1 MAQININE
9 ISQNYSYNVAT
20 SSYATV
26 ALPITAC
33 WGPGYFDPDTYFP
46 DEHGQEENYNQKVS
60 RMLEQTHWLRFPS
73 SQEGLEK
80 FVATYRGPSTPHRLA
95 NDYSYQ
101 MAMTLLTAGY
111 DILVCRLC
119 PGAHASVVLK
129 QGGKGLLDEPDVPQI
144 LMRAKYPGT
153 FGNNLSIQFTQTAH
167 NSLFKHPPTVGA
179 QPADKFWTVTT
190 YLNNRENGTRTA
202 LETHYITFHLE
213 FATDQIL
220 YYKDIESKYWEIT
233 KVTKP
238 IKEASGE
245 QIYDIGQFNIYSER
259 IETYVD
265 FNGGTDYNT
274 EIGQDDISSK
284 ITKLEESKYDNWVQL
299 YYKHQRH
306 FRDKVNFAINNKPLD
321 FKRIALYRT
330 WLHSSLVY
338 AKDNSGNDTRE
349 GQVTGLNG
357 VYDLLKDKLSYNPN
371 RIISPGWDDQDYLF
385 YYDDI
390 EQVQKMTGQ
399 DRNQL
404 SLEPSPIALKLLDV
418 AANSRCATAYI
429 DIPRCLNRQFVKFEG
444 QGTTGQQYKGYADA
458 LAQNYQQY
466 DYVNKDGLLTTHA
479 ALFAPWGQYQY
490 VGTSKMVQTTPSFLA
505 LMIQRAQILNQ
516 PIQYEWALPT
526 NRKHN
531 LRIGKLDW
539 TVPKHLLDKWQSNEG
554 VNINAITTLP
564 DLGTNIWGNSTLFDT
579 PPATY
584 QALANLSTRLLVNAI
599 EDVVYRVGL
608 SITFQYNNDQAISKF
623 YAGVSPILDT
633 LKNVGAIEDYKIK
646 MNPDIR
652 GLDHVNANTL
662 IGKVYVKVF
671 GIVNTLDVDL
681 ICLPPGADF
690 I

>member
-119 PGAHASVVLK
+119 PGAHASVTLS
-129 QGGKGLLDEPDVPQI
+129 QGGNGRLDGDEPKI

-153 FGNNLSIQFTQTAH
+153 FGNNLSIQFTKTQH
-167 NSLFKHPPTVGA
+167 NSLFKQPERVGA
-179 QPADKFWTVTT
+179 DIADKFWTVTT
-190 YLNNRENGTRTA
+190 YLDNKESQTRTA
-202 LETHYITFHLE
+202 LETHYMTFHLE

-238 IKEASGE
+238 IKEASRE
-245 QIYDIGQFNIYSER
+245 IIDDIGTYNMYQER
-259 IETYVD
+259 ISTYVN
-265 FNGGTDYNT
+265 FSGGTDYNT
-274 EIGQDDISSK
+274 EIGDDISEQ
-284 ITKLEESKYDNWVQL
+284 ITKLDECRHDWAQH
-299 YYKHQRH
+299 YYNHKRG
-306 FRDKVNFAINNKPLD
+306 FKGITNSAIENKPLD
-321 FKRIALYRT
+321 FKRIVLYKT
-330 WLHSSLVY
+330 WLHASLVC
-338 AKDNSGNDTRE
+338 AKLTHNAGTGGQDIDDNGI
-349 GQVTGLNG
+349 NG

-371 RIISPGWDDQDYLF
+371 RVISPGWDDQDYLF
-385 YYDDI
+385 LYDDL
-390 EQVQKMTGQ
+390 EHVAQMTGQ
-399 DRNQL
+399 ARNEPNI
-404 SLEPSPIALKLLDV
+404 EPSPIALKLLDV

-444 QGTTGQQYKGYADA
+444 SGNTRQTYKGYANA

-490 VGTSKMVQTTPSFLA
+490 VGTSKMVQTSPSFLA

-662 IGKVYVKVF
+662 IGKVYVKIF

>member
-1 MAQININE
+1 MAHININE

-119 PGAHASVVLK
+119 PGAHASVVLS
-129 QGGKGLLDEPDVPQI
+129 QGGKGLVDEPDVPQI

-153 FGNNLSIQFTQTAH
+153 FGNNLSIQFTKTDH
-167 NSLFKHPPTVGA
+167 NSVFKYPPRVGA
-179 QPADKFWTVTT
+179 QTADKFWTVTT
-190 YLNNRENGTRTA
+190 YLDNRENRTRTA

-238 IKEASGE
+238 IKEANGE
-245 QIYDIGQFNIYSER
+245 QIDDIGQFNVYGER
-259 IETYVD
+259 METYVHFD
-265 FNGGTDYNT
+265 GGTDYNT
-274 EIGQDDISSK
+274 EIGEDDLKNK

-299 YYKHQRH
+299 YYNHQRN
-306 FRDKVNFAINNKPLD
+306 FRGQVNSAINNKSLD
-321 FKRIALYRT
+321 FKRIVLYRT
-330 WLHSSLVY
+330 WLHSSVVY
-338 AKDNSGNDTRE
+338 AKDSSYNAGWE
-349 GQVTGLNG
+349 EQVTGLNG

-385 YYDDI
+385 LYDDLEMI
-390 EQVQKMTGQ
+390 QQMTGQ
-399 DRNQL
+399 NRNQPNI
-404 SLEPSPIALKLLDV
+404 EPSPIALKLLDV

-444 QGTTGQQYKGYADA
+444 QGATGQQYKGYADA
-458 LAQNYQQY
+458 LAQNYKESN
-466 DYVNKDGLLTTHA
+466 YVNKDGLLTTHA

-490 VGTSKMVQTTPSFLA
+490 VGTSKMVQTSPSFLA

-516 PIQYEWALPT
+516 PIQYEWTLPT

-539 TVPKHLLDKWQSNEG
+539 TVPKHLLDKWQSQEG
-554 VNINAITTLP
+554 VSINAITTLP

-633 LKNVGAIEDYKIK
+633 LKNVGAIENYKIK

-652 GLDHVNANTL
+652 GLDYVNANTL
-662 IGKVYVKVF
+662 IGKVYISVYGV
-671 GIVNTLDVDL
+671 INTLDVDL
-681 ICLPPGADF
+681 ICLPPGAEL
-690 I
+690 

>member
-80 FVATYRGPSTPHRLA
+80 FIATYRGPSTPHRLA

-119 PGAHASVVLK
+119 PGAHASLTVK
-129 QGGKGLLDEPDVPQI
+129 QGDTGRLDQDVPSI
-144 LMRAKYPGT
+144 LIRAKYPGT
-153 FGNNLSIQFTQTAH
+153 FGNNLSIKITKTTH
-167 NSLFKHPPTVGA
+167 NSVFKMPEILTGPR
-179 QPADKFWTVTT
+179 PECFWTVTT
-190 YLNNRENGTRTA
+190 YLDNKESGTHTP
-202 LETHYITFHLE
+202 LETHHITFNLE

-238 IKEASGE
+238 IKETNGAE
-245 QIYDIGQFNIYSER
+245 DIGEYSIYTQMIR
-259 IETYVD
+259 IENK
-265 FNGGTDYNT
+265 FEGGTDYNT
-274 EIGQDDISSK
+274 EIGEEDLK
-284 ITKLEESKYDNWVQL
+284 KRITKLEESKYDNWVQL
-299 YYKHQRH
+299 YYNHQRH
-306 FRDKVNFAINNKPLD
+306 FRGNVISAIENKPLD

-330 WLHSSLVY
+330 WLHSSVVY
-338 AKDNSGNDTRE
+338 AKHDRNNQTWEEQITDIA
-349 GQVTGLNG
+349 G

-385 YYDDI
+385 LYDDL
-390 EQVQKMTGQ
+390 EHVQSLTGQ
-399 DRNQL
+399 ANNQPNI
-404 SLEPSPIALKLLDV
+404 EPSPIALKLLDV

-466 DYVNKDGLLTTHA
+466 NYVNKDGLLTTHA

-490 VGTSKMVQTTPSFLA
+490 VGTSKMVQTSPSFLA

-633 LKNVGAIEDYKIK
+633 LKNVGAIENYKIK

-652 GLDHVNANTL
+652 GLDYVNANTL
-662 IGKVYVKVF
+662 LGRVYISVF
-671 GIVNTLDVDL
+671 GVVNDISVDL
-681 ICLPPGADF
+681 ICLPPGAEL
-690 I
+690 

>member
-46 DEHGQEENYNQKVS
+46 DEHAQEENYNQKVS
-60 RMLEQTHWLRFPS
+60 RMLEQTHWLRFSS

-80 FVATYRGPSTPHRLA
+80 FIATYRGPSTPHRLA

-119 PGAHASVVLK
+119 PGAHASVTVK
-129 QGGKGLLDEPDVPQI
+129 QGDTGRLDQDVPSI
-144 LMRAKYPGT
+144 LIRAKYPGT
-153 FGNNLSIQFTQTAH
+153 FGNNLSIRITKTKH
-167 NSLFKHPPTVGA
+167 DSLFKMPEILTGLHPEC
-179 QPADKFWTVTT
+179 FWTVTT
-190 YLNNRENGTRTA
+190 YLDNKEAGTHTA
-202 LETHYITFHLE
+202 LETHYITFNLE

-238 IKEASGE
+238 IKETNGA
-245 QIYDIGQFNIYSER
+245 QDIGEYSIYTQMIR
-259 IETYVD
+259 IENK
-265 FNGGTDYNT
+265 FEGGTDYNT
-274 EIGQDDISSK
+274 EISDEKISGQLTTLDQSR
-284 ITKLEESKYDNWVQL
+284 YDWAQ
-299 YYKHQRH
+299 H
-306 FRDKVNFAINNKPLD
+306 FYNHKREFKDKTNSAIENKPLD

-330 WLHSSLVY
+330 WLHASLVC
-338 AKDNSGNDTRE
+338 AKHDRDNQTEEEQITDIA
-349 GQVTGLNG
+349 G

-371 RIISPGWDDQDYLF
+371 RVISPGWDDQDYLF
-385 YYDDI
+385 LYDDL
-390 EQVQKMTGQ
+390 EQVQRITGQ
-399 DRNQL
+399 ANNQP
-404 SLEPSPIALKLLDV
+404 SIEPSPIALKLLDV

-429 DIPRCLNRQFVKFEG
+429 DIPRCLNRQFVKFEAHYG
-444 QGTTGQQYKGYADA
+444 QAYKGYANA

-466 DYVNKDGLLTTHA
+466 HYVNKDGLLTTHV

-490 VGTSKMVQTTPSFLA
+490 VGTSKMVQTSPSFLA

-539 TVPKHLLDKWQSNEG
+539 TVPKHLLDKWQSKEG
-554 VNINAITTLP
+554 VCVNAITTLP

-608 SITFQYNNDQAISKF
+608 SITFQYNNDQAMSKF

-633 LKNVGAIEDYKIK
+633 LKNVGAIENYKIK

-652 GLDHVNANTL
+652 GLDYVNANTL
-662 IGKVYVKVF
+662 IGKVYISVF
-671 GIVNTLDVDL
+671 GVINTLDVDL
-681 ICLPPGADF
+681 ICLPPGAEL
-690 I
+690 

>member
-1 MAQININE
+1 MAHININE

-33 WGPGYFDPDTYFP
+33 WGPGYFDPNTYFP
-46 DEHGQEENYNQKVS
+46 DEHGQQENYNQKVS

-119 PGAHASVVLK
+119 PGAHASVTLK
-129 QGGKGLLDEPDVPQI
+129 QGGRGLLDEPDVPQI

-153 FGNNLSIQFTQTAH
+153 FGNNLSIQFTQTDH
-167 NSLFKHPPTVGA
+167 NSLFKQPKRVGA
-179 QPADKFWTVTT
+179 QSADKFWTVTT
-190 YLNNRENGTRTA
+190 YLDNRENRTRTA

-220 YYKDIESKYWEIT
+220 YYKDIESKYWEII

-245 QIYDIGQFNIYSER
+245 EINDIGQYNMYSEHMS
-259 IETYVD
+259 TYVQFD
-265 FNGGTDYNT
+265 GGTDYNT
-274 EIGQDDISSK
+274 EIGEEDLK
-284 ITKLEESKYDNWVQL
+284 KEITKLEKSKYDNWVQL
-299 YYKHQRH
+299 YYNHERRFKDQ
-306 FRDKVNFAINNKPLD
+306 VYSAIENKSLD

-330 WLHSSLVY
+330 WLYSSVVY
-338 AKDNSGNDTRE
+338 AKDNSHDDAWE
-349 GQVTGLNG
+349 EQVTGLNG

-371 RIISPGWDDQDYLF
+371 RVISPGWDDQDYLF
-385 YYDDI
+385 YYDDLEMI
-390 EQVQKMTGQ
+390 QQMTGQ
-399 DRNQL
+399 NRNQPNIQ
-404 SLEPSPIALKLLDV
+404 PSPIALKLLDV

-444 QGTTGQQYKGYADA
+444 QGPTGQQYKGYADA

-466 DYVNKDGLLTTHA
+466 NYVNKDGLLTTHA

-490 VGTSKMVQTTPSFLA
+490 VGTSKMVQTSPSFLA

-539 TVPKHLLDKWQSNEG
+539 TVPKHLLDKWQSQEG

-662 IGKVYVKVF
+662 IGKVYIKVF
-671 GIVNTLDVDL
+671 GVVNDIDVDL

-690 I
+690 

>member
-1 MAQININE
+1 MAHININE

-119 PGAHASVVLK
+119 PGAHASITLK
-129 QGGKGLLDEPDVPQI
+129 QGGKGLVDEPDVPQI

-153 FGNNLSIQFTQTAH
+153 FGNNLSIQFTKTNH
-167 NSLFKHPPTVGA
+167 NSLFKDPLSVGA
-179 QPADKFWTVTT
+179 QTASKFWTVTT
-190 YLNNRENGTRTA
+190 YLDNRENGTRTA
-202 LETHYITFHLE
+202 LETHHITFHLE

-238 IKEASGE
+238 IKEAIGE
-245 QIYDIGQFNIYSER
+245 QIDDIGEFNMYSER
-259 IETYVD
+259 IETYVH

-274 EIGQDDISSK
+274 EIGEEDLK
-284 ITKLEESKYDNWVQL
+284 NRITKLEESKYDNWVQL
-299 YYKHQRH
+299 YYNHHRN
-306 FRDKVNFAINNKPLD
+306 FRGRVISAIEDKPLD

-330 WLHSSLVY
+330 WLYSSVVY
-338 AKDNSGNDTRE
+338 AKDNSGTGAWE
-349 GQVTGLNG
+349 EQVTGLNG

-371 RIISPGWDDQDYLF
+371 RVISPGWDDQDYLF
-385 YYDDI
+385 LYDDLEMI
-390 EQVQKMTGQ
+390 QQNTGQ
-399 DRNQL
+399 NTNQPNI
-404 SLEPSPIALKLLDV
+404 EPSPIALKLLDV

-429 DIPRCLNRQFVKFEG
+429 DIPRCLNRQFVKFDG
-444 QGTTGQQYKGYADA
+444 QATTGQHYKGYADA

-466 DYVNKDGLLTTHA
+466 NYVNKDGLLTTHA

-490 VGTSKMVQTTPSFLA
+490 VGTSKMVQTSPSFLA

-516 PIQYEWALPT
+516 PIQYEWTLPT

-662 IGKVYVKVF
+662 IGKVYIKVF
-671 GIVNTLDVDL
+671 GVVNDIDVDL

-690 I
+690 

>member
-1 MAQININE
+1 MAHININE

-46 DEHGQEENYNQKVS
+46 DEHANEENYNQKVS

-73 SQEGLEK
+73 SQEGLER

-119 PGAHASVVLK
+119 PGAHASLTVK
-129 QGGKGLLDEPDVPQI
+129 QGGTGRLDEDVPSI

-153 FGNNLSIQFTQTAH
+153 FGNNLSIRITKTKH
-167 NSLFKHPPTVGA
+167 NSLFKLPENLIGDRP
-179 QPADKFWTVTT
+179 DCFWTVTT
-190 YLNNRENGTRTA
+190 YLDNKENGTHTP

-238 IKEASGE
+238 IKETSGAE
-245 QIYDIGQFNIYSER
+245 DIGEYSMYTQMIR
-259 IETYVD
+259 IENKFD
-265 FNGGTDYNT
+265 GGTDYNT
-274 EIGQDDISSK
+274 EIADEKISEQL
-284 ITKLEESKYDNWVQL
+284 TKLDESRYDWAQ
-299 YYKHQRH
+299 H
-306 FRDKVNFAINNKPLD
+306 FYNHKRGFKDTTKSAIENKPLD

-330 WLHSSLVY
+330 WLHASLVC
-338 AKDNSGNDTRE
+338 AKTSPTALAGEDNAVTSGI
-349 GQVTGLNG
+349 NG

-371 RIISPGWDDQDYLF
+371 RVISPGWDDQDYLF
-385 YYDDI
+385 YYDDLEAI
-390 EQVQKMTGQ
+390 EQRTGQ
-399 DRNQL
+399 NRNEPNI
-404 SLEPSPIALKLLDV
+404 EPSPIALKLLDV

-429 DIPRCLNRQFVKFEG
+429 DIPRCLNRQFVKFDVDP
-444 QGTTGQQYKGYADA
+444 TGQYKGYADA

-466 DYVNKDGLLTTHA
+466 NYVNKDGLLTTHA

-490 VGTSKMVQTTPSFLA
+490 VGTSKMVQTSPSFLA

-554 VNINAITTLP
+554 VSINAITTLP

-633 LKNVGAIEDYKIK
+633 LKNVGAIEDYKIR

-662 IGKVYVKVF
+662 IGKVYVKIF
-671 GIVNTLDVDL
+671 GVINDIDVDL

-690 I
+690 

>member
-33 WGPGYFDPDTYFP
+33 WGPGYFDPDTYFS
-46 DEHGQEENYNQKVS
+46 DNNEDKSSKVE
-60 RMLEQTHWLRFPS
+60 RMLEQTQWLRFPS

-80 FVATYRGPSTPHRLA
+80 FIATYKGPATVYKQA

-119 PGAHASVVLK
+119 PGAHATLEVTQYTTGV
-129 QGGKGLLDEPDVPQI
+129 QI
-144 LMRAKYPGT
+144 QDQPRIRFRAKYPGSY
-153 FGNNLSIQFTQTAH
+153 GNNLSIKIEQT
-167 NSLFKHPPTVGA
+167 NYNNLFKAPKNVKGNKPEC
-179 QPADKFWTVTT
+179 FWTIIT
-190 YLNNRENGTRTA
+190 YVNNSESNTKTA
-202 LETHYITFHLE
+202 VETHYVTFNPAH
-213 FATDQIL
+213 ATDNIL
-220 YYKDIESKYWEIT
+220 YYKDIDSKYWDIV
-233 KVTKP
+233 KVVLSIQESKNPGKIGVYNPLNQQTTY
-238 IKEASGE
+238 ENYMNSG
-245 QIYDIGQFNIYSER
+245 S
-259 IETYVD
+259 
-265 FNGGTDYNT
+265 DYNA
-274 EIGQDDISSK
+274 EIDEDDISTPLSEIEDSRYDWAQIFYHHSRSFREK
-284 ITKLEESKYDNWVQL
+284 VVNALEHKSL
-299 YYKHQRH
+299 H
-306 FRDKVNFAINNKPLD
+306 
-321 FKRIALYRT
+321 FKRIALYRQ
-330 WLHSSLVY
+330 WLFGSLVS
-338 AKDNSGNDTRE
+338 AIPAQTGNFDANKRL
-349 GQVTGLNG
+349 GMLGG

-385 YYDDI
+385 YYDDA
-390 EQVQKMTGQ
+390 EQIKRLTGQ
-399 DRNQL
+399 HDGKLNL
-404 SLEPSPIALKLLDV
+404 DPSPIALKLLDV

-429 DIPRCLNRQFVKFEG
+429 DIPRCLDRKFVSMNAFTDK
-444 QGTTGQQYKGYADA
+444 GTTYKGYAQR
-458 LAQNYQQY
+458 LAE
-466 DYVNKDGLLTTHA
+466 DYSSFENINKDGLLTTHA

-490 VGTSKMVQTTPSFLA
+490 VGTSKMVQTSPSFLA

-633 LKNVGAIEDYKIK
+633 LKNVGAIENYKIK

-652 GLDHVNANTL
+652 GLDYVNANTL
-662 IGKVYVKVF
+662 IGKVYISVYGV
-671 GIVNTLDVDL
+671 INTLDVDL
-681 ICLPPGADF
+681 ICLPPGAEL
-690 I
+690 

>member
-46 DEHGQEENYNQKVS
+46 DEHTQEENHNQKVS

-80 FVATYRGPSTPHRLA
+80 FIATYRGPSTPHRLA

-129 QGGKGLLDEPDVPQI
+129 QGSKGLADEPEVPQI

-153 FGNNLSIQFTQTAH
+153 FGNNLSIQFTKTEH
-167 NSLFKHPPTVGA
+167 NSVFKQPERVGA
-179 QPADKFWTVTT
+179 DIADKFWTVTT
-190 YLNNRENGTRTA
+190 YLDNKESGTRTA
-202 LETHYITFHLE
+202 LETHYMTFHLE

-220 YYKDIESKYWEIT
+220 YYKDIESKYWEII

-238 IKEASGE
+238 IKEASRE
-245 QIYDIGQFNIYSER
+245 TIYDIGVYNMYQER
-259 IETYVD
+259 TSTYVN
-265 FNGGTDYNT
+265 FSGGTDYNT
-274 EIGQDDISSK
+274 AIGEGDISSQ
-284 ITKLEESKYDNWVQL
+284 ITKLEEAKYNNWVQL
-299 YYKHQRH
+299 YYNHERRFKDQ
-306 FRDKVNFAINNKPLD
+306 VNSAIENKPLD
-321 FKRIALYRT
+321 FKRIVLYRT

-338 AKDNSGNDTRE
+338 VKENNNLQVNSEED
-349 GQVTGLNG
+349 VTGLNG

-371 RIISPGWDDQDYLF
+371 RVISPGWDDIDYLF
-385 YYDDI
+385 LYDDL
-390 EQVQKMTGQ
+390 EQVQRITGQ
-399 DRNQL
+399 DKNQP
-404 SLEPSPIALKLLDV
+404 SIEPSPIALKLLDV

-444 QGTTGQQYKGYADA
+444 SNNTGQTYKGYADA

-466 DYVNKDGLLTTHA
+466 HYVNKDGLLTTHA

-490 VGTSKMVQTTPSFLA
+490 VGTSKMVQTSPSFLA

-539 TVPKHLLDKWQSNEG
+539 TVPKHLLDKWQSKEG
-554 VNINAITTLP
+554 VNVNAITTLP

-623 YAGVSPILDT
+623 YAGVAPILDT
-633 LKNVGAIEDYKIK
+633 LKNVGAIEGYKIT
-646 MNPDIR
+646 MNPDIK

-662 IGKVYVKVF
+662 LGKIWIKVH
-671 GIVNTLDVDL
+671 GVVNDIDVDL

-690 I
+690 